1 MRVLI
6 GYDGS
11 DCAEAALDDLQRAG
25 LPKSAEALVV
35 SVTELAFPFP
45 PPSTHEIVELARE
58 IHVPADLSRA
68 YATASSASQ
77 EAQTLAERAATRL
90 RASFPSWTIN
100 AEGAVGSPASELIK
114 RSDEFTPDLIIVGSH
129 GRSKLES
136 LVLGSVSQRVL
147 SETNWSVRVARG
159 RVEEPDTPVRIVV
172 GVDSSPASKAAVHEV
187 ASRLWPQKSEVRLIT
202 AADRL
207 TPTFLGGIIPP
218 VGKIIDEINQTED
231 LWLEEELEQLSRQFE
246 QTELT
251 ISTEIVAGNPKR
263 ELINAAERWAA
274 DCIFVGSGNFS
285 NRLER
290 FVLGSVSQAVA
301 SRARCSV
308 EVVRPRQPGHN

>member
-187 ASRLWPQKSEVRLIT
+187 ASRLWPQESEVRLIA